1 MSKVFLGGTC
11 NKTDWREELIPLLKC
26 EYFNPVITDREWTE
40 EDRLNEI
47 NQRKASDIVLYVI
60 TPRMTG
66 LYSIAEMVD
75 DSNNRPDSTVVF
87 IRKTDINDE
96 GKTIQFIPSIAKSM
110 AAIETL
116 VKGNGATVCYNLQ
129 QVVDHLNS
137 FES

>member
-1 MSKVFLGGTC
+1 MAKVFLGGTC

-47 NQRKASDIVLYVI
+47 NQRKASDVVLYVI

-87 IRKTDINDE
+87 IRKTDFNDE

-129 QVVDHLNS
+129 QVVEHLNS
-137 FES
+137 FEV